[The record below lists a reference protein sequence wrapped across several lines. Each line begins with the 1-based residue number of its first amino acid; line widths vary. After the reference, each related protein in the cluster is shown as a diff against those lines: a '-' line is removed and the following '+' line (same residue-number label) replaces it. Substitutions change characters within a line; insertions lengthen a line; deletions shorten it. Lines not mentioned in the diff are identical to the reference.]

1 MGHSHFASRPE
12 GRHTPIKFG
21 PPHARGLVIRSGAL
35 FAISGNACVRLRHK
49 TLAAW
54 LLDAGRSGRH
64 PVSASALGASHLA
77 LGRHLMALALQPH
90 QQPSIPSLLAAAE
103 GGSISVCSP
112 GMSLS
117 LPPSPLIAADECT
130 RAYALRYAM
139 QHLSLALSFSAKAED
154 SADGVIG
161 KAAGSAPG
169 QAEEAGSGGHAPGR
183 AEEAGKLLMSGVASW
198 DLIGRVFEAGYGVDA
213 VHALDRAVRL
223 LGSPTP
229 RSLPP
234 LPPHTA
240 GSIACNDEAKQPAS
254 SAQHP
259 SASAAAA
266 ASGISAD
273 DSAAAASGISAA
285 DSGGAS
291 LVNSSGNDEDGGFS
305 AYLCEALRWLR
316 LCFDEFEARPTELEA
331 ITLRLCPVR

>member
-54 LLDAGRSGRH
+54 LLDVASSGRH
-64 PVSASALGASHLA
+64 AVSASALGAGHLA

-112 GMSLS
+112 GKSLS

-161 KAAGSAPG
+161 KA
-169 QAEEAGSGGHAPGR
+169 AGSGGHAPGR

-234 LPPHTA
+234 PPPHTA

-273 DSAAAASGISAA
+273 

>member
-54 LLDAGRSGRH
+54 LLDVASSGRH
-64 PVSASALGASHLA
+64 AVSASALGAGHLA

-117 LPPSPLIAADECT
+117 LPPSPVIAADECT

-161 KAAGSAPG
+161 KA
-169 QAEEAGSGGHAPGR
+169 AGSGGHAPGR

-273 DSAAAASGISAA
+273 DS
-285 DSGGAS
+285 GGAS

>member
-1 MGHSHFASRPE
+1 MG
-12 GRHTPIKFG
+12 GRGGGTCERDRGWDAVLLHPGQPIKFS

-54 LLDAGRSGRH
+54 LLDVASSGRH
-64 PVSASALGASHLA
+64 AVSASALGAGHLA

-103 GGSISVCSP
+103 GGSISLCSP

-117 LPPSPLIAADECT
+117 LPPSPVIAADECT

-161 KAAGSAPG
+161 KA
-169 QAEEAGSGGHAPGR
+169 AGSGGHAPGR

-273 DSAAAASGISAA
+273 DSAAAASAM
-285 DSGGAS
+285 
-291 LVNSSGNDEDGGFS
+291 LCMYVNV
-305 AYLCEALRWLR
+305 W
-316 LCFDEFEARPTELEA
+316 
-331 ITLRLCPVR
+331 I